1 MAVSFN
7 VLMNWNILIFNKK
20 GKMEHLSDHHIK
32 IRLQIDHPIFGM
44 LRIDEFNRC
53 RHNVCNLKKGD
64 KFLYLGNEYTLSQDS
79 IILDPYRF
87 AIIVIK
93 DPSAKLRLTLKNT
106 KE

>member
-20 GKMEHLSDHHIK
+20 GKMEYLSDHHIK
-32 IRLQIDHPIFGM
+32 IRLQIDHPVFGM
-44 LRIDEFNRC
+44 LRVDEFQRLC
-53 RHNVCNLKKGD
+53 SEIKELKKGD
-64 KFLYLGNEYTLSQDS
+64 KFDYLCKSYILEQDP